1 MEALGATSMVS
12 DVAAGAQEHL
22 KWLLA
27 QSPCDPALAAMTAK
41 FRPLPPTEILG
52 AMMVRTLD
60 ENLDLLKNPP
70 PPE

>member
-1 MEALGATSMVS
+1 MPITPLGSFPPRR
-12 DVAAGAQEHL
+12 
-22 KWLLA
+22 LA
-27 QSPCDPALAAMTAK
+27 Q
-41 FRPLPPTEILG
+41 PTEILG